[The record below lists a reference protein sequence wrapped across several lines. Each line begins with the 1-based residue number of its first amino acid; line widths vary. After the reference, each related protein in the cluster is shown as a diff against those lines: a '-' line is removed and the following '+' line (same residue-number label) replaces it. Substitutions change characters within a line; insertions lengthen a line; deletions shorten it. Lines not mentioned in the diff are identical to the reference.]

1 MVTAIVL
8 FKVEPQRIPQ
18 VIDTLAS
25 IDKVTEVYSVSGRYD
40 VVTLIRVKTN
50 DELADIVTRQFLS
63 IEGIRESETLIAFQ
77 AVSKFD
83 LERMFSIFLSDRLKP
98 ARIVTTR
105 ALPFLFPFS
114 RQFSFSFYSIGVWKR
129 AYCNAFTPR
138 YDASHEKEP
147 AMDNY

>member
-83 LERMFSIFLSDRLKP
+83 LERMFSIS
-98 ARIVTTR
+98 
-105 ALPFLFPFS
+105 
-114 RQFSFSFYSIGVWKR
+114 
-129 AYCNAFTPR
+129 
-138 YDASHEKEP
+138 
-147 AMDNY
+147 